1 MKVHVHLLEKPVWRR
16 FRRRGR
22 SVSAGGRH
30 WHHGRAGSG
39 WRFETIWVKAGNIYI
54 DEMYIKPH
62 GGYSVRGT
70 GRKLPLG
77 FAKHSQVVL
86 YKEPHEVNNH
96 DLGWLSSPTTWS
108 WPLATG
114 VALPGDGGT
123 GGVEDPPSLETSTQ
137 ELWPSIN
144 VMWDGVCK
152 NYTLSQHLDNVDTSR
167 RGVVSWG
174 HLGSSDFERVLLT
187 KDQTHRLSLSP
198 DFLNCQLVRW
208 QKVTKVWKCL
218 TSYNLL
224 RVTCL
229 TPP

>member
-1 MKVHVHLLEKPVWRR
+1 MVCLCFVEKKFRIVYLAEKPVWWR

-30 WHHGRAGSG
+30 WHHGRAESG

-54 DEMYIKPH
+54 NGMYIKPH

-86 YKEPHEVNNH
+86 YKEPHEENNH

-137 ELWPSIN
+137 ELWPLIIKI
-144 VMWDGVCK
+144 WDGVCK
-152 NYTLSQHLDNVDTSR
+152 NINNYTLFQYLDNVDTSW
-167 RGVVSWG
+167 RGVVSRG
-174 HLGSSDFERVLLT
+174 HLGSSDFEGVLLA
-187 KDQTHRLSLSP
+187 KDLTHRLSLSP
-198 DFLNCQLVRW
+198 DFINCQLFRCKRW
-208 QKVTKVWKCL
+208 QKD
-218 TSYNLL
+218 
-224 RVTCL
+224 
-229 TPP
+229 

>member
-1 MKVHVHLLEKPVWRR
+1 MVCLCFVEKKFRIVYLAEKPVWWR

-30 WHHGRAGSG
+30 WHHGRAESG

-54 DEMYIKPH
+54 NGMYIKPH

-86 YKEPHEVNNH
+86 YKEPHELNKDH
-96 DLGWLSSPTTWS
+96 LGWLSSPTTWS

-137 ELWPSIN
+137 ELWPLIIEI
-144 VMWDGVCK
+144 WDGVC
-152 NYTLSQHLDNVDTSR
+152 NNLDN
-167 RGVVSWG
+167 
-174 HLGSSDFERVLLT
+174 
-187 KDQTHRLSLSP
+187 
-198 DFLNCQLVRW
+198 
-208 QKVTKVWKCL
+208 
-218 TSYNLL
+218 
-224 RVTCL
+224 
-229 TPP
+229 